1 MSGNFTVAI
10 DGPAGAGK
18 STVAKK
24 VARRLGFL
32 YVDTGAMYR
41 AVTYMAIRKRIDLND
56 LNALHELA
64 RTLNIKLVPDQDN
77 ETRVFVNQDEITRE
91 IREPEISRN
100 VSLVARVPGV
110 RREMVQ
116 RQREMAAAGN
126 VVMEGRDIG
135 TAVLPQADL
144 KFYITASPRE
154 RAKRRAAELLAKG
167 YQVDLEQLALEIAER
182 DRIDSTREVDPL
194 KPAPD
199 AEIIDCSDMD
209 VEQVSNMIVERVTGR
224 MN

>member
-1 MSGNFTVAI
+1 MTGKFTVAI

-41 AVTYMAIRKRIDLND
+41 AVTLMALKEGIDLNN
-56 LNALHELA
+56 LNALTVLA
-64 RTLNIKLVPDQDN
+64 QTLKIDLVPDRDN
-77 ETRVFVNQDEITRE
+77 ETKVFVNQAEITRE
-91 IREPEISRN
+91 IREPEISRC

-110 RREMVQ
+110 RREMVR
-116 RQREMAAAGN
+116 RQREMAVAGK

-135 TAVLPQADL
+135 TVVLPQADL
-144 KFYITASPRE
+144 KFYVTASPRE
-154 RAKRRAAELLAKG
+154 RARRRANELLAKG
-167 YQVDLEQLALEIAER
+167 YPVDLEQLVLEIAER
-182 DRIDSTREVDPL
+182 DHIDSTREVDPL

-199 AEIIDCSDMD
+199 AEIIDCSGMD
-209 VEQVSNMIVERVTGR
+209 AEQVVNLIVERVTGR
-224 MN
+224 IN